1 MLQRLLLS
9 VDGVPLVSYFV
20 SKDSRGTATLL
31 LLENLRVSVEGDH
44 YDVYTAWFEV
54 LRLVR
59 LLPVLC
65 HATYSDISCT
75 ILYIMCIY
83 NI

>member
-1 MLQRLLLS
+1 MGS
-9 VDGVPLVSYFV
+9 GV
-20 SKDSRGTATLL
+20 G
-31 LLENLRVSVEGDH
+31 VEVGLA
-44 YDVYTAWFEV
+44 VGV
-54 LRLVR
+54 
-59 LLPVLC
+59 VLC